1 MFPVYTGVAIT
12 TMILSGVLLDKFGTA
27 KLIPFFQLPMIV
39 AFLLFAYGDTL
50 LMALIGFIF
59 LGITSGANTT
69 LPNAFWAE
77 FFGTKYLGTIKAAAA
92 AAMVLGSAIGP
103 AITGLLLDFDIS
115 LNIQYVGISIFFA
128 FSSAFMWIGVSRSK
142 VHLFK

>member
-50 LMALIGFIF
+50 LMTLIGFIF

-115 LNIQYVGISIFFA
+115 LDIQYVGISIFFA
-128 FSSAFMWIGVSRSK
+128 FSSALMLIGISQSK
-142 VHLFK
+142 VHLSK

>member
-1 MFPVYTGVAIT
+1 
-12 TMILSGVLLDKFGTA
+12 
-27 KLIPFFQLPMIV
+27 MIV
-39 AFLLFAYGDTL
+39 AFLLFVYGDTL
-50 LMALIGFIF
+50 LMTLIGFIF

-115 LNIQYVGISIFFA
+115 LDIQYVGISIFFA
-128 FSSAFMWIGVSRSK
+128 FSSALMLIGISQSK
-142 VHLFK
+142 VHLSK

>member
-1 MFPVYTGVAIT
+1 
-12 TMILSGVLLDKFGTA
+12 
-27 KLIPFFQLPMIV
+27 MIV

-142 VHLFK
+142 VHLLK

>member
-1 MFPVYTGVAIT
+1 
-12 TMILSGVLLDKFGTA
+12 
-27 KLIPFFQLPMIV
+27 MIV

-103 AITGLLLDFDIS
+103 AITGLLLDFNIS
-115 LNIQYVGISIFFA
+115 LNIQYVGISIFFT
-128 FSSAFMWIGVSRSK
+128 FSSALMWIGVSRSK

>member
-12 TMILSGVLLDKFGTA
+12 TMILSCVLLDKFGTA

-50 LMALIGFIF
+50 LMTLIGFIF

-115 LNIQYVGISIFFA
+115 LDIQYVGISIFFA
-128 FSSAFMWIGVSRSK
+128 FSSALMLSGISQSK
-142 VHLFK
+142 VHLSK